1 MHCCK
6 FSIYLPWVEIVKI
19 STIPSIEC
27 EEEYIKIKNRIN
39 NFIDKFINGI
49 QSSIPNPKFQRER
62 ERERLTISW
71 NKRQKLK
78 NTFPY
83 RFLKES
89 NSICTMFTLLLSIL
103 ILCLAFFVIAHQSVV
118 CWLLSFHLH
127 LRLIFIYSPFLSFF
141 LSFFFLFSFWLFLP
155 LQRFTLLLLLLLG
168 EWKSKV
174 YFILHHLSFFNLF
187 FRASTAMELKF

>member
-62 ERERLTISW
+62 ERLTISW

-89 NSICTMFTLLLSIL
+89 NSICSMFTLLLSIL

-141 LSFFFLFSFWLFLP
+141 LFFFFFLFGCFYHCKDSPFYYCSCWVNEKVKFISFFTIFLFLI
-155 LQRFTLLLLLLLG
+155 
-168 EWKSKV
+168 
-174 YFILHHLSFFNLF
+174 YFLEHPQQWS
-187 FRASTAMELKF
+187 

>member
-27 EEEYIKIKNRIN
+27 EEEYIKIKNRIK
-39 NFIDKFINGI
+39 NFIDKFINEI
-49 QSSIPNPKFQRER
+49 QSSIPNPKFQR

-89 NSICTMFTLLLSIL
+89 NSICSMFTLLLSIL

-141 LSFFFLFSFWLFLP
+141 LFFFLFSFWLFLP

-187 FRASTAMELKF
+187 FRASTAMELKI